1 MILWVP
7 ILLFV
12 VGFIALFLELFI
24 PAAGLI
30 GAAGI
35 VCMVVGTVLGY
46 RSFGSTVGT
55 LFLTGTLVGVPAMIV
70 IGLKLFPKTFVGKRL
85 ILSFSQGQAEGFTS
99 YTSERYENLLG
110 REGEAVT
117 MLRPSGMVLIDG
129 RKHSVVTSGELIE
142 RGERIRV
149 IKVEGS
155 RVVVKRVPKEI
166 EDTPGEGAVV

>member
-1 MILWVP
+1 MIIWFPV
-7 ILLFV
+7 LLFV
-12 VGFIALFLELFI
+12 VGFIALFLELFV

-35 VCMVVGTVLGY
+35 ICMVVGTVLGY

-129 RKHSVVTSGELIE
+129 KKHSVVTSGELIE
-142 RGERIRV
+142 RGERVRV

-155 RVVVKRVPKEI
+155 RVVVRRVPKKSQ
-166 EDTPGEGAVV
+166 DTPGEGRVL

>member
-1 MILWVP
+1 MVIWFP

-12 VGFIALFLELFI
+12 VGFVALFIELFV
-24 PAAGLI
+24 PAAGMI

-35 VCMVVGTVLGY
+35 ICMIIGTVLGY

-55 LFLTGTLVGVPAMIV
+55 LFLTGTLIGVPAMIV

-85 ILSFSQGQAEGFTS
+85 ILSFSQQQEEGFTS
-99 YTSERYENLLG
+99 YTSERYDDLLG
-110 REGEAVT
+110 KEGEALT

-129 RKHSVVTSGELIE
+129 RKQSVVTSGELVE
-142 RGERIRV
+142 RGERVRV

-155 RVVVKRVPKEI
+155 RVVVRRAPPKSQ
-166 EDTPGEGAVV
+166 DSPGED